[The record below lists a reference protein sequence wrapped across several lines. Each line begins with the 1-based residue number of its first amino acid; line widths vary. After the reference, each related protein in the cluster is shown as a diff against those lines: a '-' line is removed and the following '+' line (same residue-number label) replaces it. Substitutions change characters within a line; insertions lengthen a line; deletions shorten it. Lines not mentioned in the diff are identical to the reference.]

1 MKHLKIYDDD
11 IKFDWKYFKQYVDTY
26 DPTGH
31 GVDDWNI
38 ILEDMLYGLGICI
51 DEEEFQEATGY
62 KKFRQYLRDS
72 IDKQNLNFD
81 KVIYIGRSKK
91 ITSKEVFI
99 VKKGKD
105 KSKIKDL
112 SGNELNV
119 TNNQIVFP

>member
-1 MKHLKIYDDD
+1 MSLAKRALDLPDGQLKNEV
-11 IKFDWKYFKQYVDTY
+11 IKFLA
-26 DPTGH
+26 G
-31 GVDDWNI
+31 G
-38 ILEDMLYGLGICI
+38 
-51 DEEEFQEATGY
+51 
-62 KKFRQYLRDS
+62 

-105 KSKIKDL
+105 KSKIRDL